1 MRINLQNQ
9 CKMIYM
15 IRIDFD
21 TYVAAGAVLVVAGIA
36 LTAVCGNNL
45 GSLVLR
51 ESIILSNVPTNPS
64 TSENRVLQVTNTE
77 RTVAIALHVETAGA
91 ASTQRHE
98 QASSM
103 SIIGEE
109 VRNPSGVVVNKNQ
122 FNSSNNGKEE
132 NNNNDENEDLFTTFK
147 PDVQGQY
154 TLMITNLGPLPVKV
168 GGMFGYIPI
177 IGNDNQ
183 LNLEP
188 LSGIIAGVILFIVG
202 IITLIVGAI
211 IAILDRISRRR
222 ILVKVKEKTYQPL
235 RM

>member
-1 MRINLQNQ
+1 M
-9 CKMIYM
+9 YM
-15 IRIDFD
+15 IRIDID
-21 TYVAAGAVLVVAGIA
+21 TYLAAGAVLVVAGIA
-36 LTAVCGNNL
+36 LTAVCGSSL

-64 TSENRVLQVTNTE
+64 TTENRILQVTNTE

-91 ASTQRHE
+91 DSKQRQE
-98 QASSM
+98 QASRM

-109 VRNPSGVVVNKNQ
+109 VRNPSGVVINKNQ
-122 FNSSNNGKEE
+122 FNSSSNG
-132 NNNNDENEDLFTTFK
+132 NFNNNDENEDLFTTFK

-154 TLMITNLGPLPVKV
+154 TLIITNLGPLPVKV

-211 IAILDRISRRR
+211 IAVLDRISRRR
-222 ILVKVKEKTYQPL
+222 ILVKVKEKTSTSKNL
-235 RM
+235 V